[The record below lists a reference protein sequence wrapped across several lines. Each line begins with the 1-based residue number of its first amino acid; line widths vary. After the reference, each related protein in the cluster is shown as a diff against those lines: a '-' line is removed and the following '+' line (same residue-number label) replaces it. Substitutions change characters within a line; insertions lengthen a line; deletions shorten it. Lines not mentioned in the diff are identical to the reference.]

1 MDSLFS
7 NLALGFSVA
16 GTPANLFY
24 CFVGAMLGTLIGVLP
39 GIGPLATLAML
50 LPITFTL
57 PPEGALIMLAGIF
70 YGAQYGGSTTSI
82 LINVPGESSSV
93 VTALDGHAMAK
104 QGRAG
109 SALAIAAIGSFF
121 AGCVSTVAIAI
132 AGPPLASIAQK
143 FGAAEY
149 FSLMVFGLVG
159 AVVLASGSVIKAV
172 AMIILGLLL
181 GLIGLDVTSGHGR
194 YTFGIPE
201 LADGLGFVT
210 VSLGLFGI
218 AEIMTNLERAG
229 KEGRDDIA
237 PIHSLMP
244 TRKDLRESWPA
255 ILRGTGV
262 GTLLGILPGGG
273 AVLASFSAYTL
284 EKKMA
289 KDPSRFGKGA
299 IEGVAGPEA
308 ANNAAAQSSF
318 IPMLTL
324 GIPSNAVM
332 ALMIGAMM
340 IQGITP
346 GPQVMTKQPALFW
359 GIVASM
365 WIGNLMLVIINLPLV
380 GMWVRLLRVP
390 YDMMFP
396 AIIVFCAIGI
406 YSLNNSTTDV
416 LFTAGFGVLGYLFV
430 KLGFEAAPLLL
441 GFVLGPLMEEN
452 LRRAMVI
459 SRGDPMTFIERP
471 ISLGLLIAAALL
483 LAIVIAPSVR
493 KTREV
498 AFQE

>member
-1 MDSLFS
+1 MESLFS

-16 GTPANLFY
+16 GTLNNLFY
-24 CFVGAMLGTLIGVLP
+24 CFLGAIFGTLVGVLP

-57 PPEGALIMLAGIF
+57 PPDGALIMLAGIF

-93 VTALDGHAMAK
+93 VTALDGHQMAK

-109 SALAIAAIGSFF
+109 SALAIAALGSFF
-121 AGCVSTVAIAI
+121 AGCVATVAIVL
-132 AGPPLASIAQK
+132 AGPPLAKVAQQ
-143 FGAAEY
+143 FGAPEY
-149 FSLMVFGLVG
+149 FSLMLFGLVG
-159 AVVLASGSVIKAV
+159 AVVLASGSVVKAV
-172 AMIILGLLL
+172 AMIILGLLM

-194 YTFGIPE
+194 FTFGIPE
-201 LADGLGFVT
+201 LSDGIGFVT

-218 AEIMTNLERAG
+218 AEIMTNLERAA
-229 KEGRDDIA
+229 KHGRDEIA
-237 PIHSLMP
+237 PVHSLMP
-244 TRKDLRESWPA
+244 TREDMRTSWRP
-255 ILRGTGV
+255 ILRGTAV
-262 GTLLGILPGGG
+262 GTFLGILPGGG

-284 EKKMA
+284 EKKVA

-346 GPQVMTKQPALFW
+346 GPQVMEKQPALFW
-359 GIVASM
+359 GIIASM

-380 GMWVRLLRVP
+380 GIWIRLLKVP
-390 YDMMFP
+390 YNLMFP
-396 AIIVFCAIGI
+396 AIVVFCSIGI
-406 YSLNNSTTDV
+406 YSLNNATTDV
-416 LFTAGFGVLGYLFV
+416 YFTAFFGIIGYLFV

-452 LRRAMVI
+452 LRRAMVM
-459 SRGDPMTFIERP
+459 SRGDPMTFLQRP
-471 ISLGLLIAAALL
+471 ISLGLLIASLAL
-483 LAIVIAPSVR
+483 LAIVIAPNVR
-493 KTREV
+493 RKREE

>member
-1 MDSLFS
+1 MEQLFS

-16 GTPANLFY
+16 GTLNNLFY
-24 CFVGAMLGTLIGVLP
+24 CFLGALFGTLVGVLP

-93 VTALDGHAMAK
+93 VTALDGYQMAK

-109 SALAIAAIGSFF
+109 AALAIAAIGSFF
-121 AGCVSTVAIAI
+121 AGCVATVAIVL
-132 AGPPLASIAQK
+132 AGPPLAGLAQK
-143 FGAAEY
+143 FGAPEY

-159 AVVLASGSVIKAV
+159 AVVLAHGSILKAI

-201 LADGLGFVT
+201 LADGIGFVT

-218 AEIMTNLERAG
+218 AEIVTNLERAARH
-229 KEGRDDIA
+229 GRDSIA
-237 PIHSLMP
+237 PVNSLMP
-244 TRKDLRESWPA
+244 SLKDLRDSFPA

-284 EKKMA
+284 EKKVA

-299 IEGVAGPEA
+299 IEGVAGPES

-346 GPQVMTKQPALFW
+346 GPQVMEKQPALFW
-359 GIVASM
+359 GIIASM

-380 GMWVRLLRVP
+380 GIWVRMLKVP
-390 YDMMFP
+390 YDYLFP

-406 YSLNNSTTDV
+406 YSLNNSSTDV
-416 LFTAGFGVLGYLFV
+416 LFTAIFAILGYLFV

-452 LRRAMVI
+452 LRRAMVM
-459 SRGDPMTFIERP
+459 SRGDPMTFITRP
-471 ISLGLLIAAALL
+471 ISLGLLLASLALL
-483 LAIVIAPSVR
+483 ILVIAPSVR
-493 KTREV
+493 RKREE

>member
-1 MDSLFS
+1 MESLFS

-121 AGCVSTVAIAI
+121 AGCVSTVAIAV
-132 AGPPLASIAQK
+132 AGPPLASLAQK

-149 FSLMVFGLVG
+149 FSLMLFGLVG

-172 AMIILGLLL
+172 AMIVLGLLL

-201 LADGLGFVT
+201 LADGIGFVT

-229 KEGRDDIA
+229 KEGRDEIA

-284 EKKMA
+284 EKKLA

-346 GPQVMTKQPALFW
+346 GPQVMTKQPALFC

-365 WIGNLMLVIINLPLV
+365 WIGNLMLIIINLPLV

-406 YSLNNSTTDV
+406 YSLNNSATDV

-441 GFVLGPLMEEN
+441 GFVLGPMMEEN

-459 SRGDPMTFIERP
+459 SRGDPMTFINRP
-471 ISLGLLIAAALL
+471 ISLGLLIAAVLL

-493 KTREV
+493 KTRQE

>member
-1 MDSLFS
+1 MENLFS

-16 GTPANLFY
+16 GTLNNLFY
-24 CFVGAMLGTLIGVLP
+24 CFLGAIFGTLVGVLP

-57 PPEGALIMLAGIF
+57 PPDGALIMLAGIF

-93 VTALDGHAMAK
+93 VTALDGHQMAK

-109 SALAIAAIGSFF
+109 SALAIAALGSFF
-121 AGCVSTVAIAI
+121 AGCVATVAIVL
-132 AGPPLASIAQK
+132 AGPPLAKVAQQ
-143 FGAAEY
+143 FGAPEY
-149 FSLMVFGLVG
+149 FSLMLFGLVG
-159 AVVLASGSVIKAV
+159 AVVLASGSVVKAV
-172 AMIILGLLL
+172 AMIILGLLM

-194 YTFGIPE
+194 FTFGIPE
-201 LADGLGFVT
+201 LSDGIGFVT

-218 AEIMTNLERAG
+218 AEIMTNLERAA
-229 KEGRDDIA
+229 KHGRDEIA
-237 PIHSLMP
+237 PVHSLMP
-244 TRKDLRESWPA
+244 TREDMRTSWRP
-255 ILRGTGV
+255 ILRGTAV
-262 GTLLGILPGGG
+262 GTFLGILPGGG

-284 EKKMA
+284 EKKVA

-332 ALMIGAMM
+332 ALMIRAMM

-346 GPQVMTKQPALFW
+346 GPQVMEKQPALFW
-359 GIVASM
+359 GIIASM

-380 GMWVRLLRVP
+380 GIWIRLLKVP
-390 YDMMFP
+390 YNMMFP
-396 AIIVFCAIGI
+396 AIVVFCSIGI

-416 LFTAGFGVLGYLFV
+416 YFTAFFGILGYLFV

-452 LRRAMVI
+452 LRRAMVM
-459 SRGDPMTFIERP
+459 SRGDPMTFLQRP
-471 ISLGLLIAAALL
+471 ISLGLLIASVALL
-483 LAIVIAPSVR
+483 AVVIAPNVR
-493 KTREV
+493 RKREE